1 MIRFKPTR
9 AGILNLWD
17 YRREEFTFADGRL
30 VLRGANGSGKTKALE
45 VLFPFVLDGRLD
57 PRRLD
62 PFSGESRTMRQN
74 LLWRGQE
81 ASLGYVWM
89 EFAAGDASVTVGIG
103 LRAQKA
109 TDRVDHWFFVTDRRI
124 GRDFEL
130 VDAEDRPHAR
140 RGLVEALGADAVHE
154 RATDYR
160 RAIDARLFGL
170 GERYEAMLDLVLT
183 LRRPQLAK
191 DLDPKKLSL
200 VLADGLPPVDER
212 ILDDAAH
219 AFDDLEAVQRAVER
233 LRAAD
238 QALDGF
244 LGAYVGYVRSH
255 ARGRVDAARAAEGEV
270 ARRGAALAE
279 REAAADAAKG
289 EVARVKAAAEALAE
303 DLAATQ
309 GTVDA
314 LKASE
319 GYRAHG
325 QIEDVALL
333 ARRAREDA
341 GKRAKARTVAE
352 GELERRTK
360 KRNDA
365 REQLGRA
372 TARLAQSR
380 TRLLDSAATAGIG
393 WTSEDG
399 LADPDALRTL
409 VRGRAGA
416 RDQDRRA
423 VLAALNAVDTARSA
437 FGAAEQALA
446 GAEARVREA
455 EATLGLAEAALS
467 SARDAL
473 RAALVAWLGRLGG
486 TVEGGVGESL
496 LGAVDTLDEPGAAPL
511 SSRWDAATRDLRD
524 TALQDRQAAEMDVK
538 RLGEALLELGAR
550 RDAIS
555 AERDDAPPAFPTRT
569 ASRAARPGAPLWR
582 LVRFHD
588 HVPVEVQGGVE
599 AALQAAGLLD
609 AWVDPD
615 GAAPDAED
623 AFLRPTPVDGP
634 NLAALL
640 APEPDGPV
648 PAVLVAGLLASVRLG
663 EGSVAV
669 EPSGRFNLGPLAGT
683 LRRAAPLYV
692 GATARARR
700 RTQRLAEI
708 GVEIAAMQAERGV
721 SQGHA
726 ERARARAAALDGA
739 RAELP
744 DERPLHQA
752 RRARDT
758 AAARAAA
765 QRTACDAA
773 QEAADTRR
781 RQLVSASNGLSREAA
796 ARGAPAEAAGLDGL
810 GRAITGFGEEG
821 ERLVRAVQDV
831 GGSEREAADKD
842 GDVARQA
849 EAVESAR
856 VEEREAV
863 ERASGAEARLEALT
877 SAIGAEASRV
887 LVELAAAETRG
898 DELRARDRELRGEI
912 EAAIAE
918 AGAAD
923 GERVRAE
930 EALGRAGEAFL
941 GTAERLRVFAR
952 PELAGIVGV
961 ASDVATAA
969 LAGAATDGH
978 VFAALTTDVDAATRG
993 LSGAEERRKA
1003 TRTQVQNQ
1011 YEELARR
1018 LGAGWRPAQDVDDD
1032 IVLVTVA
1039 DAEGASGVAAFGER
1053 LHRERED
1060 QDAMLSAKERALFE
1074 DAMLGAV
1081 CRAIHQRV
1089 REARRLVEAMDTAMR
1104 DRRLSSGRTV
1114 SVSWVLDDDAS
1125 ADDKEVFRVL
1135 ETDPTHLGPD
1145 ALDRLRGYFSARVRR
1160 ARQADPTRSWREVLA
1175 EQLDYRR
1182 WREFRLSLV
1191 RAGER
1196 DQRLTAQVHA
1206 GLSGGEKAAALHLPL
1221 FAAAHALFAGAR
1233 PGCPRLIALDEA
1245 FAGIDDL
1252 GRPELLSLTVRFDLD
1267 LFMTGY
1273 DLWVTWP
1280 CVPAVAHYDLQ
1291 HLRDERVVAMLRI
1304 DWNGQELVE
1313 A

>member
-17 YRREEFTFADGRL
+17 YRREEFVFADGRL

-89 EFAAGDASVTVGIG
+89 EFTAGDEAVTVGVG
-103 LRAQKA
+103 MRAQKA

-130 VDAEDRPHAR
+130 VDAEERPHAR

-160 RAIDARLFGL
+160 RAVDARLFGL

-191 DLDPKKLSL
+191 DLDPKKLSA

-219 AFDDLEAVQRAVER
+219 AFDDLEAVQRVVER

-238 QALDGF
+238 QAVEGF
-244 LGAYVGYVRSH
+244 LGAYVGYVRAH
-255 ARGRVDAARAAEGEV
+255 ARGRVDAVRTAEGEV
-270 ARRGAALAE
+270 AGAGAALAA
-279 REAAADAAKG
+279 REAAADAARG
-289 EVARVKAAAEALAE
+289 EVARVKAAGDALAE
-303 DLAATQ
+303 DLATTQ
-309 GTVDA
+309 GTVEA

-341 GKRAKARTVAE
+341 GKRAAALAAAE
-352 GELERRTK
+352 GELERRTV
-360 KRNDA
+360 RRTEAAAQLQTA
-365 REQLGRA
+365 R
-372 TARLAQSR
+372 ARLAQMRS
-380 TRLLDSAATAGIG
+380 RLLDSAKAAGIG
-393 WTSEDG
+393 WTAEDG
-399 LADPDALRTL
+399 LVDADALRTV

-423 VLAALNAVDTARSA
+423 VLAALGAVDAAKSA
-437 FGAAEQALA
+437 FGTAEQALA
-446 GAEARVREA
+446 GAEARVRDA
-455 EATLGLAEAALS
+455 ETALGSAETALS
-467 SARDAL
+467 AARVGL
-473 RAALVAWLGRLGG
+473 RTALVAWAERLA
-486 TVEGGVGESL
+486 GVVDADVAAL
-496 LGAVDTLDEPGAAPL
+496 LVGAVDTLDEPGAAPL
-511 SSRWDAATRDLRD
+511 ASRWDGATRDLRD
-524 TALQDRQAAEMDVK
+524 TALQDRQAAE
-538 RLGEALLELGAR
+538 GEANRRATALAELRAR
-550 RDAIS
+550 HDEIR
-555 AERDDAPPAFPTRT
+555 AERDDAPQALPTRP
-569 ASRAARPGAPLWR
+569 ASRVERPGAPLWR
-582 LVRFHD
+582 LVRFQD

-599 AALQAAGLLD
+599 AALEATGLLD
-609 AWVDPD
+609 AWVDPA
-615 GAAPDAED
+615 GAAPDLDD
-623 AFLRPTPVDGP
+623 AFLRPSPVDGP
-634 NLAALL
+634 TLATLL
-640 APEPDGPV
+640 VPEPDGPV
-648 PAVLVAGLLASVRLG
+648 SADLVARLLASVRLG
-663 EGSVAV
+663 EGAVAV
-669 EPSGRFNLGPLAGT
+669 APSGRFTLGPLSGT
-683 LRRAAPLYV
+683 YRRTAPLYV

-700 RTQRLAEI
+700 RAQRLATLE
-708 GVEIAAMQAERGV
+708 VEIAAVEAERV
-721 SQGHA
+721 AFQVRA
-726 ERARARAAALDGA
+726 EHARARAAAIDAA
-739 RAELP
+739 RGELP

-758 AAARAAA
+758 AAAKATA

-773 QEAADTRR
+773 QEAADVRR
-781 RQLVSASNGLSREAA
+781 RQLVSVSNALSREAT
-796 ARGAPAEAAGLDGL
+796 AREAPSDAAGLDGL
-810 GRAITGFGEEG
+810 GRAIAGFSEEG
-821 ERLVRAVQDV
+821 DRLVRALQDLV
-831 GGSEREAADKD
+831 GLE
-842 GDVARQA
+842 RQA
-849 EAVESAR
+849 AERDADVSRQAATVESAG
-856 VEEREAV
+856 VEAREVLELAL
-863 ERASGAEARLEALT
+863 GAEARLDALT
-877 SAIGAEASRV
+877 SALGAEATRV
-887 LVELAAAETRG
+887 LADLAATETLLRA
-898 DELRARDRELRGEI
+898 LRARDRALRAEI
-912 EAAIAE
+912 EAAIAG
-918 AGAAD
+918 AGAAE
-923 GERVRAE
+923 GERLRAD
-930 EALGRAGEAFL
+930 EALGRARDAFV

-952 PELAGIVGV
+952 PELAGVVGV
-961 ASDVATAA
+961 APDVATAV
-969 LAGAATDGH
+969 LAGAPCDGH
-978 VFAALTTDVDAATRG
+978 VFVSLATEMDAATRG

-1032 IVLVTVA
+1032 LVLVTIA
-1039 DAEGASGVAAFGER
+1039 DVEGPSGVAAFGER

-1060 QDAMLSAKERALFE
+1060 QEAMLSAKERALFE

-1089 REARRLVEAMDTAMR
+1089 REARRLVEAMDSAMR

-1125 ADDKEVFRVL
+1125 VEDREVFRVL